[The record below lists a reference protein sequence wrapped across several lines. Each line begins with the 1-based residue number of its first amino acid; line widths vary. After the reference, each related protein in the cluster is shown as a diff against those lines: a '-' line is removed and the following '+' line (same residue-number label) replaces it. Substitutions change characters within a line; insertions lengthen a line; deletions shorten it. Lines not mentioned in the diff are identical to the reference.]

1 MQTIKVNG
9 AFEEVRASTVHA
21 LLEEKGVD
29 AKEGGLAVAVNGAIV
44 PRSAW
49 TDTALHARDAV
60 EIVRAKQGG

>member
-9 AFEEVRASTVHA
+9 ALEDVRASTVRA

-29 AKEGGLAVAVNGAIV
+29 ADGRGVAVAVNGAIV

-49 TDTALHARDAV
+49 ADTALRAQDAV